1 MTATDPLMINGR
13 VQPLSASLGQASWI
27 TRLDNP
33 LEKEAEFLNER
44 PNIILEK
51 TFDIPDEITEAL
63 IAICGLGYYTLY
75 VNGQRIEDSYLNNDV
90 TNYDKTVYYDTYDVR
105 NYLKQGKNK
114 LSVELANGWYN
125 AAPITILGKYNVRK
139 QLAVGKPCLIC
150 ELTITT
156 ATGEKIVIE
165 SNSSWESKQ
174 GNYLFN
180 NLYIG
185 EVVTDDIPLAT
196 ARQKTV
202 KIAGPG
208 GWLTPSFIPKI
219 KRQRHYLPAL
229 VANYSANE
237 GILIDF
243 GTILSGH
250 FLCDIAAD
258 FLGQVTFLYAEGLN
272 ADGTLSFDSSISGT
286 YGVTDEAHG
295 INAGDPI
302 IQKDVINK
310 NKQEIFRFENQHCY
324 HSFRY
329 VLVESDDASEV
340 KWERLLSNIQAYS
353 IYTDLTSVS
362 RFESSSEEL
371 NRLWDAARN
380 TRLNNIHSYFEDCT
394 RERFGYGGDI
404 VALVDSHLY
413 SHDVH
418 NLLKKVFMDFA
429 NEQTPE
435 GGIPQTAPYVGIMT
449 NGTSNGAGSLGWQL
463 VFPVLAAR
471 IEQRYRDAAFVQGH
485 LPELLK
491 HLEYLLSFDFD
502 YIRFCCLGD
511 WGSVDVGIQNK
522 RIVSPDQEFCSAS
535 MYLILLEEY
544 KELFGAHDVSE
555 TMMETLEL
563 RIVEARSAI
572 IDLFRNEDGSFAS
585 GTQSSAIFALKACL
599 FRNGEEQRALEAKLV
614 QRIRDDAGI
623 FRFGIFGMSWAYT
636 ILSELGEDDLIY
648 NWLSRRQEPNYLSML
663 ANGNQTLGE
672 YFPLQSGTNKVQGS
686 LNHAMFSSYT
696 VWMMEKLVGI
706 SVRKDRSIQLAPY
719 FAIDLTGVNGSLL
732 TAQGEIEAR
741 WERLGDNGIMYSVTL
756 PESLDYNFQLGEAY
770 RILNKEITTSGDNRQ
785 TIRLTIQSADPV
797 EALGQENI

>member
-1 MTATDPLMINGR
+1 MLETDQFSVNGR
-13 VQPLSASLGQASWI
+13 IHHLSVSLGQASWI

-51 TFDIPDEITEAL
+51 EFDVSDEIEDAL
-63 IAICGLGYYTLY
+63 IDICGLGYYTLY
-75 VNGQRIEDSYLNNDV
+75 VNEHRMGDSYLNNDV
-90 TNYDKTVYYDTYDVR
+90 TNYDKTVYYDTYDIR
-105 NYLKQGKNK
+105 NFLKQGNNK

-125 AAPITILGKYNVRK
+125 AAPINILGKYNVRK
-139 QLAVGKPCLIC
+139 QLAVGKPCLISR
-150 ELTITT
+150 LTIMT
-156 ATGEKIVIE
+156 AANEKIVIN
-165 SNSSWESKQ
+165 SDSSWQSKQ

-185 EVVTDDIPLAT
+185 EVVTDADPVADT
-196 ARQKTV
+196 KQKTV

-208 GWLTPSFIPKI
+208 GSLTPSFIPKI
-219 KRQRHYLPAL
+219 KRQKHYLPAM
-229 VANYSANE
+229 VTNHSANR
-237 GILIDF
+237 GTLIDF

-258 FLGQVTFLYAEGLN
+258 FLGQVTFLYAEELN
-272 ADGTLSFDSSISGT
+272 VDGTISFDSSISGT
-286 YGVTDEAHG
+286 YGVTDGEHG

-302 IQKDVINK
+302 IQKDVIK
-310 NKQEIFRFENQHCY
+310 KSEQEIYRFENQYCY

-329 VLVESDDASEV
+329 VLVKAQPQTEVLES
-340 KWERLLSNIQAYS
+340 LLSNIQAYS
-353 IYTDLTSVS
+353 VYTDLASVS
-362 RFESSSEEL
+362 QFQSSSDEL
-371 NRLWDAARN
+371 NRLWEAARN

-413 SHDVH
+413 SHDIH

-429 NEQTPE
+429 YDQTLE

-463 VFPVLAAR
+463 VFPMLAEK
-471 IEQRYRDAAFVQGH
+471 IEQYYQDSAFVQEH
-485 LPELLK
+485 LPELFK
-491 HLEYLLSFDFD
+491 HLEYLLAFDFD
-502 YIRFCCLGD
+502 YIRYCCLGD
-511 WGSVDVGIQNK
+511 WGSVDAGIQNN
-522 RIVSPDQEFCSAS
+522 RIISPDQEFCSAS

-544 KELFGAHDVSE
+544 KELFAAHDVPE
-555 TMMETLEL
+555 TMMGTLEL
-563 RIVEARSAI
+563 RIEEARSAI
-572 IDLFRNEDGSFAS
+572 IDLFRNKDGSFAS
-585 GTQSSAIFALKACL
+585 GTQSSAIFALKAGL
-599 FRNGEEQRALEAKLV
+599 HENEAEKHRLERNLVERILEEDGV
-614 QRIRDDAGI
+614 

-636 ILSELGEDDLIY
+636 VLSKLGEDDLIY
-648 NWLSRRQEPNYLSML
+648 NWLSRRHEPNYLSML
-663 ANGNQTLGE
+663 ENGNQTLGE
-672 YFPLQSGTNKVQGS
+672 YFPLLSGMNKVQGS

-719 FAIDLTGVNGSLL
+719 FPTDLTGVNGSLL

-756 PESLDYNFQLGEAY
+756 PVSLDYDFRLVDAY
-770 RILNKEITTSGDNRQ
+770 RIINKEISAAAGDCQ
-785 TIRLTIQSADPV
+785 TIRLTLQTADPI
-797 EALGQENI
+797 EAIRRVNV

>member
-1 MTATDPLMINGR
+1 MLETDQFTINGR
-13 VQPLSASLGQASWI
+13 IHRLGVSLGQASWI

-51 TFDIPDEITEAL
+51 EFDVPAEIAEAL
-63 IAICGLGYYTLY
+63 IDICGLGYYTLY
-75 VNGQRIEDSYLNNDV
+75 VNGQRMGDAYLNNDV
-90 TNYDKTVYYDTYDVR
+90 TNYDKTVYYDTYDIR
-105 NYLKQGKNK
+105 NYLKQGSNK

-139 QLAVGKPCLIC
+139 QLAVGKPCLISQ
-150 ELTITT
+150 LTITT
-156 ATGEKIVIE
+156 ASDEKIVIE
-165 SNSSWESKQ
+165 SDSSWESKP

-185 EVVTDDIPLAT
+185 ETVTDDITGAAT
-196 ARQKTV
+196 RQKTV

-208 GWLTPSFIPKI
+208 GNLTPSFIPKI
-219 KRQRHYLPAL
+219 KRQKQYLPAV
-229 VANYSANE
+229 VANHSANE

-258 FLGQVTFLYAEGLN
+258 YLGQVTFLYAEELN
-272 ADGTLSFDSSISGT
+272 AVGTLSFDSSISGT

-302 IQKDVINK
+302 IQKDVIK
-310 NKQEIFRFENQHCY
+310 KTEQEIFQFENQFCY

-329 VLVESDDASEV
+329 VLVKTEPDTGSFE
-340 KWERLLSNIQAYS
+340 ELLSNVRAYS
-353 IYTDLTSVS
+353 LHTDLASVS
-362 RFESSSEEL
+362 KFHSSSDEL
-371 NRLWDAARN
+371 NRLWEAAQN

-404 VALVDSHLY
+404 VALIDSQLY
-413 SHDVH
+413 SHDMH
-418 NLLKKVFMDFA
+418 KLLKKVFMDFA
-429 NEQTPE
+429 HDQTPE

-463 VFPVLAAR
+463 VFPVLASR
-471 IEQRYRDAAFVQGH
+471 IGQYYQDTAFVQEH

-491 HLEYLLSFDFD
+491 HLEYLLAFDFD
-502 YIRFCCLGD
+502 YIRYCCLGD
-511 WGSVDVGIQNK
+511 WGSVDAGIQNR

-544 KELFGAHDVSE
+544 KALFAAHNVPE

-572 IDLFRNEDGSFAS
+572 IDLFRNEDGSFSS
-585 GTQSSAIFALKACL
+585 GTQSSTIFALKAGL
-599 FRNGEEQRALEAKLV
+599 HRNEAEKHQLERNLIE
-614 QRIRDDAGI
+614 RIQKEDGV

-636 ILSELGEDDLIY
+636 ILSELGEDDLIC

-663 ANGNQTLGE
+663 TNGNQTLSE

-706 SVRKDRSIQLAPY
+706 CVKKDCSIQLAPY
-719 FAIDLTGVNGSLL
+719 FATDLTEMNGSLL
-732 TAQGEIEAR
+732 TAQGEIEAQWVR
-741 WERLGDNGIMYSVTL
+741 TDANNFMYSVTL
-756 PESLDYNFQLGEAY
+756 PESMDYDFRLGYAY
-770 RILNKEITTSGDNRQ
+770 RIINKEITASGDGRE
-785 TIRLTIQSADPV
+785 TIKLSLQIADPI
-797 EALGQENI
+797 EAVRRGNA

>member
-1 MTATDPLMINGR
+1 MTATDPLAINGM
-13 VQPLSASLGQASWI
+13 VQPLNVSLGQASWI

-51 TFDIPDEITEAL
+51 AFEVSDEIKEAL
-63 IAICGLGYYTLY
+63 IDICGLGYYTLY
-75 VNGQRIEDSYLNNDV
+75 VNGQRLGDAYLNNDV
-90 TNYDKTVYYDTYDVR
+90 TNYDKTVYYDTYDIG
-105 NYLKQGKNK
+105 NYLKKGSNK

-139 QLAVGKPCLIC
+139 QLAVGKPCLISQ
-150 ELTITT
+150 LTITT
-156 ATGEKIVIE
+156 ASNEKIVIN
-165 SNSSWESKQ
+165 SDSSWESKQ

-185 EVVTDDIPLAT
+185 EVVTDADPVADT
-196 ARQKTV
+196 KQKTL

-208 GWLTPSFIPKI
+208 GRLTPSFIPKI
-219 KRQRHYLPAL
+219 KRQKHYLPTM
-229 VANYSANE
+229 VANHSANG

-258 FLGQVTFLYAEGLN
+258 FLGQVTFLYAEELN
-272 ADGTLSFDSSISGT
+272 ADGTISFDSSISGT
-286 YGVTDEAHG
+286 YGVTDEEHG
-295 INAGDPI
+295 INTGNPI
-302 IQKDVINK
+302 IQKDVIKK
-310 NKQEIFRFENQHCY
+310 NRQEIFHFENQYCY

-329 VLVESDDASEV
+329 VLVNTESYTGALE
-340 KWERLLSNIQAYS
+340 ELLSNIQAYS
-353 IYTDLTSVS
+353 VHTDLASVS
-362 RFESSSEEL
+362 RFESSSDEL

-404 VALVDSHLY
+404 VALLESHRY

-429 NEQTPE
+429 NDQTPE

-449 NGTSNGAGSLGWQL
+449 NGTSNRAGSLGWQL
-463 VFPVLAAR
+463 VFPVLAAK
-471 IEQRYRDAAFVQGH
+471 IEQYYQDKAFVQEH
-485 LPELLK
+485 LPELVK
-491 HLEYLLSFDFD
+491 HLEYLLAFDFD
-502 YIRFCCLGD
+502 YIRYCCLGD
-511 WGSVDVGIQNK
+511 WGSVDASIQNK

-544 KELFGAHDVSE
+544 KALFAAHEVSE
-555 TMMETLEL
+555 TMMETLGL

-585 GTQSSAIFALKACL
+585 GTQSSTIFALKASL
-599 FRNGEEQRALEAKLV
+599 FRDSGEQRALEAKLV
-614 QRIRDDAGI
+614 QRIHDDAGI
-623 FRFGIFGMSWAYT
+623 FRFGIFGMSWAYS

-663 ANGNQTLGE
+663 ADGNQTLGE
-672 YFPLQSGTNKVQGS
+672 YFPVGTMDVTLKGS

-706 SVRKDRSIQLAPY
+706 SVKKDRSIQLVPY
-719 FAIDLTGVNGSLL
+719 FATDLTEVSGSLL
-732 TAQGEIEAR
+732 TSQGEIEAQWVR
-741 WERLGDNGIMYSVTL
+741 TDANNFMYSVTL
-756 PESLDYNFQLGEAY
+756 PELMSYDLRVEGAFH
-770 RILNKEITTSGDNRQ
+770 IINKEIADSGDNRQ
-785 TIRLTIQSADPV
+785 TIRLTLRATNPI
-797 EALGQENI
+797 EAVGQGNA

>member
-1 MTATDPLMINGR
+1 MLETDQFTINGR
-13 VQPLSASLGQASWI
+13 VQPLSVSLGQASWI

-51 TFDIPDEITEAL
+51 TFDIPDAITEAL
-63 IAICGLGYYTLY
+63 IDICGLGYYTLY

-90 TNYDKTVYYDTYDVR
+90 TNYDKTVYYDTYDIK
-105 NYLKQGKNK
+105 NHLKQGNNK

-125 AAPITILGKYNVRK
+125 AAPINILGKYNVRK

-150 ELTITT
+150 QMTITT
-156 ATGEKIVIE
+156 ASDQKIVIE
-165 SNSSWESKQ
+165 SDSSWESKS

-185 EVVTDDIPLAT
+185 EVVTDDIPEA
-196 ARQKTV
+196 AAKQKTV
-202 KIAGPG
+202 KIAGPSG
-208 GWLTPSFIPKI
+208 RLTPSFIPKI
-219 KRQRHYLPAL
+219 KRQKQYLPA
-229 VANYSANE
+229 VAADDSANK
-237 GILIDF
+237 GVLIDF

-258 FLGQVTFLYAEGLN
+258 FLGQVTFLYAEELN

-286 YGVTDEAHG
+286 YGVTDEEHG

-302 IQKDVINK
+302 IQKDIIKK
-310 NKQEIFRFENQHCY
+310 NKQEIFRFENQFCY

-329 VLVESDDASEV
+329 VLVKAEPQTHSLKE
-340 KWERLLSNIQAYS
+340 LFSNIRAYS
-353 IYTDLTSVS
+353 VYTDLTSVS

-371 NRLWDAARN
+371 NRLWEAAQN

-404 VALVDSHLY
+404 VALIDSHLY
-413 SHDVH
+413 SHDMH
-418 NLLKKVFMDFA
+418 SLLKKVFMDFA
-429 NEQTPE
+429 HDQTSE

-563 RIVEARSAI
+563 RIEEARSAI
-572 IDLFRNEDGSFAS
+572 IDLFRNKDGSFAS
-585 GTQSSAIFALKACL
+585 GTQSSAIFALKAGL
-599 FRNGEEQRALEAKLV
+599 HESEAEKHRLERNLIERILEEDGV
-614 QRIRDDAGI
+614 

-636 ILSELGEDDLIY
+636 ILSQLGEDDLIY
-648 NWLSRRQEPNYLSML
+648 NWLYRRHEPNYLSML

>member
-1 MTATDPLMINGR
+1 MTATDQLTINGR
-13 VQPLSASLGQASWI
+13 VQPLSVSLGQASWI

-51 TFDIPDEITEAL
+51 EFDVSDEIEEAS
-63 IAICGLGYYTLY
+63 IDICGLGYYTLY
-75 VNGQRIEDSYLNNDV
+75 VNGQRLGDAYLNNDV
-90 TNYDKTVYYDTYDVR
+90 TNYDKTVYYDTYDIG
-105 NYLKQGKNK
+105 NYLKKGSNK

-139 QLAVGKPCLIC
+139 QLAVGKPCLISQ
-150 ELTITT
+150 LTITT
-156 ATGEKIVIE
+156 ASDEKIVIN
-165 SNSSWESKQ
+165 SDSSWESKQ

-185 EVVTDDIPLAT
+185 EVVTDADLVADT
-196 ARQKTV
+196 KQKTV

-208 GWLTPSFIPKI
+208 GGLTPGFIPKI
-219 KRQRHYLPAL
+219 KRQKHYLPTM
-229 VANYSANE
+229 VANHSANG

-258 FLGQVTFLYAEGLN
+258 FLGQVTFLYAEELN
-272 ADGTLSFDSSISGT
+272 ADGTISFDSSISGT
-286 YGVTDEAHG
+286 YGVADEEHG
-295 INAGDPI
+295 IDTGDPI
-302 IQKDVINK
+302 IQKDVIKK
-310 NKQEIFRFENQHCY
+310 NKQEIFHFENQYCY

-329 VLVESDDASEV
+329 VLVNTESYTGALE
-340 KWERLLSNIQAYS
+340 ELLSNIQAYS
-353 IYTDLTSVS
+353 VYTDLASVS
-362 RFESSSEEL
+362 RFESSSDEL

-404 VALVDSHLY
+404 VALLESHLY

-429 NEQTPE
+429 YDQTPE

-449 NGTSNGAGSLGWQL
+449 NGTSNRAGSLGWQL
-463 VFPVLAAR
+463 VFPVLAAK
-471 IEQRYRDAAFVQGH
+471 IEQYYQDKAFVQEH
-485 LPELLK
+485 LPELVK
-491 HLEYLLSFDFD
+491 HLEYLLAFDFD
-502 YIRFCCLGD
+502 YIRYCCLGD
-511 WGSVDVGIQNK
+511 WGSVDASIQNK

-544 KELFGAHDVSE
+544 KALFAAHEVSE
-555 TMMETLEL
+555 TIMETLGL

-585 GTQSSAIFALKACL
+585 GTQSSTIFALKASL
-599 FRNGEEQRALEAKLV
+599 FRDGGEQRALEAKLV
-614 QRIRDDAGI
+614 QRIHDDAGI
-623 FRFGIFGMSWAYT
+623 FRFGIFGMSWAYS
-636 ILSELGEDDLIY
+636 ILSELGEDDMIY

-663 ANGNQTLGE
+663 ADGNQTLGE
-672 YFPLQSGTNKVQGS
+672 YFPVGTMDVTLKGS

-706 SVRKDRSIQLAPY
+706 SVKKDRSIQLVPY
-719 FAIDLTGVNGSLL
+719 FATDLTEVNGSLF
-732 TAQGEIEAR
+732 TSQGEIEAQWVR
-741 WERLGDNGIMYSVTL
+741 TDANNFMYSVTL
-756 PESLDYNFQLGEAY
+756 PELMSYDLRVEGAFH
-770 RILNKEITTSGDNRQ
+770 IINKEIADSGDNRQ
-785 TIRLTIQSADPV
+785 TIRLTLRATNPI
-797 EALGQENI
+797 EAVGQGNA

>member
-1 MTATDPLMINGR
+1 MS
-13 VQPLSASLGQASWI
+13 VSLGQASWI

-44 PNIILEK
+44 SNIILEK

-63 IAICGLGYYTLY
+63 IDICGLGYYTLY
-75 VNGQRIEDSYLNNDV
+75 VNEQRMGDSYLNSDV
-90 TNYDKTVYYDTYDVR
+90 TNYDKTVYYDTYDIR
-105 NYLKQGKNK
+105 SFLKKGSNK

-139 QLAVGKPCLIC
+139 QLAVGKPCLISQ
-150 ELTITT
+150 LTITT
-156 ATGEKIVIE
+156 AAGEKIVID
-165 SNSSWESKQ
+165 SDSSWESKP

-185 EVVTDDIPLAT
+185 EVVTDASPEAAT
-196 ARQKTV
+196 KQKTV

-208 GWLTPSFIPKI
+208 GRLTPSFIPKI
-219 KRQRHYLPAL
+219 NRQKQYLPAV
-229 VANYSANE
+229 VANHSANE

-258 FLGQVTFLYAEGLN
+258 FLGQVTFLYAEELN
-272 ADGTLSFDSSISGT
+272 ADGTVSFDSSISGT
-286 YGVTDEAHG
+286 YGVTDEEHG

-302 IQKDVINK
+302 IQKDVIKK
-310 NKQEIFRFENQHCY
+310 NKQEIFRFENQYCY

-329 VLVESDDASEV
+329 VLVKAESYTGSFE
-340 KWERLLSNIQAYS
+340 ELLANIQAYS
-353 IYTDLTSVS
+353 VYTDIASVS

-404 VALVDSHLY
+404 VALIDSHLY

-429 NEQTPE
+429 YDQTPE

-449 NGTSNGAGSLGWQL
+449 NGTSNGAGSLGWQM
-463 VFPVLAAR
+463 VFPVLAAK
-471 IEQRYRDAAFVQGH
+471 IEQHYQDAAFVQAH
-485 LPELLK
+485 LPALVK
-491 HLEYLLSFDFD
+491 HLDYLLAFDFD
-502 YIRFCCLGD
+502 YIRYCCLGD
-511 WGSVDVGIQNK
+511 WGSVDAGIQNK

-544 KELFGAHDVSE
+544 NELFAAHDVSE

-563 RIVEARSAI
+563 RIEESRSRI
-572 IDLFRNEDGSFAS
+572 IELFRNEDGSFAS
-585 GTQSSAIFALKACL
+585 GTQSSTIFALKARL
-599 FRNGEEQRALEAKLV
+599 FRDAEGQRSLEAKLV
-614 QRIRDDAGI
+614 QRINDDAGI

-636 ILSELGEDDLIY
+636 LLSDIGEHDLIY
-648 NWLSRRQEPNYLSML
+648 NWLSRRQEPNYLGML
-663 ANGNQTLGE
+663 ANGNQTLSE
-672 YFPLQSGTNKVQGS
+672 YFPLKNGSNTVQGS
-686 LNHAMFSSYT
+686 RNHAMYSSYT
-696 VWMMEKLVGI
+696 VWMMEELVGI
-706 SVRKDRSIQLAPY
+706 SVKKDRSIQLAPY
-719 FAIDLTGVNGSLL
+719 FATDLTEVSGSLL
-732 TAQGEIEAR
+732 TSQGEIEAQ
-741 WERLGDNGIMYSVTL
+741 WERFEDNGIMYSVTL
-756 PESLDYNFQLGEAY
+756 PESSGYDFRLGDAY
-770 RILNKEITTSGDNRQ
+770 RIINKEITAAEGDCQ
-785 TIRLTIQSADPV
+785 TIRLSLQKADPI
-797 EALGQENI
+797 EAIGR

>member
-1 MTATDPLMINGR
+1 MTATDQLTTNGR
-13 VQPLSASLGQASWI
+13 VQPLSVSLGQASWI

-33 LEKEAEFLNER
+33 LEKEVEFLNER

-51 TFDIPDEITEAL
+51 EFVVSNEIEEAL

-75 VNGQRIEDSYLNNDV
+75 VNGHRVSESFLNSDV
-90 TNYDKTVYYDTYDVR
+90 TNYDKTVYYDTYDIRDYVIKGSNR
-105 NYLKQGKNK
+105 

-139 QLAVGKPCLIC
+139 QLAVGKPCLISR
-150 ELTITT
+150 LTITT
-156 ATGEKIVIE
+156 AAGEKITVATD
-165 SNSSWESKQ
+165 SSWESKA

-185 EVVTDDIPLAT
+185 EVVTDDIPVA
-196 ARQKTV
+196 AEKQKTV

-208 GWLTPSFIPKI
+208 GKLTPSFIPKI
-219 KRQRHYLPAL
+219 KRQTKHLPA
-229 VANYSANE
+229 VITNNTANE
-237 GILIDF
+237 GLLIDF

-258 FLGQVTFLYAEGLN
+258 FLGEVTFLYAEELN
-272 ADGTLSFDSSISGT
+272 ADGTISFDSGISGT
-286 YGVTDEAHG
+286 YGVTDEEHG

-302 IQKDVINK
+302 IQKDIVKK
-310 NKQEIFRFENQHCY
+310 NKQETFHFGNQYCY

-329 VLVESDDASEV
+329 VLVKTESDATVAE
-340 KWERLLSNIQAYS
+340 ELLSNIQAYS
-353 IYTDLTSVS
+353 VYTDLASVS
-362 RFESSSEEL
+362 RFRSSSEEL
-371 NRLWDAARN
+371 NRLWEAARN

-404 VALVDSHLY
+404 VALIDSQLY

-429 NEQTPE
+429 SDQTSE

-471 IEQRYRDAAFVQGH
+471 IEQHYQDQAFVKEQ
-485 LPELLK
+485 LPALLK
-491 HLEYLLSFDFD
+491 HLDYLLAFDFD

-511 WGSVDVGIQNK
+511 WGSVDAGIQNN

-544 KELFGAHDVSE
+544 KAVFAAHTISE
-555 TMMETLEL
+555 TMMESLEL
-563 RIVEARSAI
+563 RIEEARSAI
-572 IDLFRNEDGSFAS
+572 IGLFRNEDGSFAS
-585 GTQSSAIFALKACL
+585 GTQSSTIFALKARL
-599 FRNGEEQRALEAKLV
+599 FQDGEEQHALEAKLV

-636 ILSELGEDDLIY
+636 ILSELGEDDMIY

-663 ANGNQTLGE
+663 ADGNQTLGE
-672 YFPLQSGTNKVQGS
+672 YFPVGDRNATLKGS
-686 LNHAMFSSYT
+686 LNHAMFSSYS
-696 VWMMEKLVGI
+696 VWMMEKLIGI
-706 SVRKDRSIQLAPY
+706 SVKKDHGIQLAPY
-719 FAIDLTGVNGSLL
+719 FATDLTEVNGSLL
-732 TAQGEIEAR
+732 TAEGEIEAQWVR
-741 WERLGDNGIMYSVTL
+741 EDANNFMYSVTL
-756 PESLDYNFQLGEAY
+756 PESMDYDFRLGDAY
-770 RILNKEITTSGDNRQ
+770 RIINKEITAAGADFR
-785 TIRLTIQSADPV
+785 TIRLLLEIGHSVP
-797 EALGQENI
+797 LC

>member
-1 MTATDPLMINGR
+1 MTATDPLAINGM
-13 VQPLSASLGQASWI
+13 VQPLSDSLGQASWI

-51 TFDIPDEITEAL
+51 AFEVSDEIKEAL
-63 IAICGLGYYTLY
+63 IDICGLGYYTLY
-75 VNGQRIEDSYLNNDV
+75 VNGQRLGDAYLNNDV
-90 TNYDKTVYYDTYDVR
+90 TNYDKTVYYDTYDIG
-105 NYLKQGKNK
+105 NYLKKGSNK

-139 QLAVGKPCLIC
+139 QLAVGKPCLISQ
-150 ELTITT
+150 LTITT
-156 ATGEKIVIE
+156 ASNEKIVIN
-165 SNSSWESKQ
+165 SDSSWESKQ

-185 EVVTDDIPLAT
+185 EVVTDADPVADT
-196 ARQKTV
+196 KQKTL

-208 GWLTPSFIPKI
+208 GRLTPSFIPKI
-219 KRQRHYLPAL
+219 KRQKHYLPTM
-229 VANYSANE
+229 VANHSANG

-258 FLGQVTFLYAEGLN
+258 FLGQVTFLYAEELN
-272 ADGTLSFDSSISGT
+272 ADGTISFDSSISGT
-286 YGVTDEAHG
+286 YGVTDEEHG
-295 INAGDPI
+295 IDMSDPI
-302 IQKDVINK
+302 IQKDVIKK
-310 NKQEIFRFENQHCY
+310 NRQEIFHFENQYCY

-329 VLVESDDASEV
+329 VLVNTESYTGALE
-340 KWERLLSNIQAYS
+340 ELLSNIQAYS
-353 IYTDLTSVS
+353 VYTDLASVS
-362 RFESSSEEL
+362 RFESSSDEL

-404 VALVDSHLY
+404 VALLESHRY

-429 NEQTPE
+429 NDQTPE

-449 NGTSNGAGSLGWQL
+449 NGTSNRAGSLGWQL
-463 VFPVLAAR
+463 VFPVLAAK
-471 IEQRYRDAAFVQGH
+471 IEQYYQDKAFVQEH
-485 LPELLK
+485 LPELVK
-491 HLEYLLSFDFD
+491 HLEYLLAFDFD
-502 YIRFCCLGD
+502 YIRYCCLGD
-511 WGSVDVGIQNK
+511 WGSVDASIQNK

-544 KELFGAHDVSE
+544 KALFAAHEVSE
-555 TMMETLEL
+555 TIMETLGL

-585 GTQSSAIFALKACL
+585 GTQSSTIFALKASL
-599 FRNGEEQRALEAKLV
+599 FRDSGEQHALEAKLV
-614 QRIRDDAGI
+614 QRIHDDAGI
-623 FRFGIFGMSWAYT
+623 FRFGIFGMSWAYS

-663 ANGNQTLGE
+663 ADGNQTLGE
-672 YFPLQSGTNKVQGS
+672 YFPVGTMDVTLKGS

-706 SVRKDRSIQLAPY
+706 SVKKDRSIQLVPF
-719 FAIDLTGVNGSLL
+719 FATDLTEVSGSLL
-732 TAQGEIEAR
+732 TSQGEIEAQWVR
-741 WERLGDNGIMYSVTL
+741 TDANNFMYSVTL
-756 PESLDYNFQLGEAY
+756 PELMSYDLRVEGAFH
-770 RILNKEITTSGDNRQ
+770 IINKEIADSGDNRQ
-785 TIRLTIQSADPV
+785 TIRLTLRATNPI
-797 EALGQENI
+797 EAVGQGNA